1 MTEPETIAA
10 EIARALHA
18 AAVLPHEKRLWSV
31 TRVAEYFDV
40 SEATCYRA
48 IICKPTFPPPIKIEG
63 GPLRWVCG
71 EVVKWAENQ
80 RRQARREKKAA

>member
-1 MTEPETIAA
+1 MTESETIAA

-31 TRVAEYFDV
+31 SRIAEYFDV
-40 SEATCYRA
+40 SETTCYRA
-48 IICKPTFPPPIKIEG
+48 IICKPDFPAPIKIAG

-71 EVVKWAENQ
+71 EVIEWAENQ
-80 RRQARREKKAA
+80 RRKVRRERKAA